1 MKINSFVRF
10 KDKFIPISEASQIVS
25 DERYIEGVIE
35 IFIQDSPILTIK
47 HEDYIDQLWSYIW
60 EGIKAISE
68 NRSFSTFFPGQP
80 IELLFELKNYEK
92 IQFIV
97 KDDKVNKKVVD
108 KNLFIK
114 EMTLKCKEFFHVLP
128 KIAPTLTN
136 YSKEIL
142 EEIDSK
148 NFLQ

>member
-68 NRSFSTFFPGQP
+68 NRS
-80 IELLFELKNYEK
+80 
-92 IQFIV
+92 
-97 KDDKVNKKVVD
+97 
-108 KNLFIK
+108 
-114 EMTLKCKEFFHVLP
+114 C
-128 KIAPTLTN
+128 
-136 YSKEIL
+136 
-142 EEIDSK
+142 
-148 NFLQ
+148 